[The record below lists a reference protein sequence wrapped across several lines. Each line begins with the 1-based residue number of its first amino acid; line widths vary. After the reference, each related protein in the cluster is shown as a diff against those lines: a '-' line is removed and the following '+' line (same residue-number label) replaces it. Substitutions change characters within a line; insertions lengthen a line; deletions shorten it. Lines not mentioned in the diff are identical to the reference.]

1 MFNMENSYCQTV
13 HMRVI
18 LTQNMIKGILSMT
31 NIKKLLGKKIK
42 FYREKADL
50 TQEQLAEKI
59 SINSRSLSL
68 IERGNN
74 FITAETLSS
83 IAEALNVTPKKL
95 FDFDDEFVDP
105 KITKEKLFDLINKN
119 EDKIQTI
126 YNIVKGYLN

>member
-1 MFNMENSYCQTV
+1 MFNMENPYCQTV
-13 HMRVI
+13 HLRVI

-83 IAEALNVTPKKL
+83 IAEELNVTPKKL

>member
-1 MFNMENSYCQTV
+1 
-13 HMRVI
+13 
-18 LTQNMIKGILSMT
+18 MT

-74 FITAETLSS
+74 FITADTLSS
-83 IAEALNVTPKKL
+83 IAEELNVTPKKL

>member
-1 MFNMENSYCQTV
+1 MKFNENLKYL
-13 HMRVI
+13 R
-18 LTQNMIKGILSMT
+18 KEA
-31 NIKKLLGKKIK
+31 K
-42 FYREKADL
+42 L

>member
-13 HMRVI
+13 HLRVI
-18 LTQNMIKGILSMT
+18 LTQNMIKGILNMT

>member
-13 HMRVI
+13 HLRVI

-31 NIKKLLGKKIK
+31 NIKKLLGK
-42 FYREKADL
+42 E
-50 TQEQLAEKI
+50 
-59 SINSRSLSL
+59 INSRSLSL

>member
-1 MFNMENSYCQTV
+1 MFNMENSHCQTV
-13 HMRVI
+13 HLRVI

>member
-13 HMRVI
+13 HLRVI

-83 IAEALNVTPKKL
+83 IAEELNVTPKKL

>member
-1 MFNMENSYCQTV
+1 MN
-13 HMRVI
+13 
-18 LTQNMIKGILSMT
+18 
-31 NIKKLLGKKIK
+31 NIKKLLGKRIKIH
-42 FYREKADL
+42 REKAKL

-59 SINSRSLSL
+59 GINSRSLSL
-68 IERGNN
+68 IECGSN
-74 FITAETLSS
+74 FITASTLNAISN
-83 IAEALNVTPKKL
+83 ALNVTPKKL

>member
-1 MFNMENSYCQTV
+1 MFNMENSHCQTV
-13 HMRVI
+13 HLRVI

-83 IAEALNVTPKKL
+83 IAEELNVTPKKL

>member
-13 HMRVI
+13 HLRVI

-83 IAEALNVTPKKL
+83 IAEALNLTQKKL

>member
-13 HMRVI
+13 HLRVI

-31 NIKKLLGKKIK
+31 NIKKLLGEKIK

>member
-1 MFNMENSYCQTV
+1 MENSYCQTV
-13 HMRVI
+13 HLWVI

-83 IAEALNVTPKKL
+83 IAEELNVTPKKL

>member
-13 HMRVI
+13 HLRVI

-119 EDKIQTI
+119 EDKIKTI

>member
-1 MFNMENSYCQTV
+1 
-13 HMRVI
+13 
-18 LTQNMIKGILSMT
+18 MT

>member
-1 MFNMENSYCQTV
+1 MFNKCGC
-13 HMRVI
+13 H
-18 LTQNMIKGILSMT
+18 
-31 NIKKLLGKKIK
+31 
-42 FYREKADL
+42 REKAKL

-59 SINSRSLSL
+59 GINSRSLSL
-68 IERGNN
+68 IECGSN
-74 FITAETLSS
+74 FITASTLNAISN
-83 IAEALNVTPKKL
+83 ALNVTPKKL

>member
-1 MFNMENSYCQTV
+1 MENSYCQTV
-13 HMRVI
+13 HLRVI

>member
-1 MFNMENSYCQTV
+1 
-13 HMRVI
+13 
-18 LTQNMIKGILSMT
+18 MT

-105 KITKEKLFDLINKN
+105 KITRKIIRFNKQ
-119 EDKIQTI
+119 K
-126 YNIVKGYLN
+126 

>member
-13 HMRVI
+13 HLRVI
-18 LTQNMIKGILSMT
+18 LTQNMIKGLLSMT

>member
-13 HMRVI
+13 HLRVI

-31 NIKKLLGKKIK
+31 KIKKLLGKKIK

>member
-13 HMRVI
+13 HLRVI

-74 FITAETLSS
+74 FITADTLSS
-83 IAEALNVTPKKL
+83 IAEELNVTPKKL

>member
-13 HMRVI
+13 HLRVI

-42 FYREKADL
+42 FYRKKADL

>member
-13 HMRVI
+13 HLRVI

>member
-1 MFNMENSYCQTV
+1 M
-13 HMRVI
+13 
-18 LTQNMIKGILSMT
+18 
-31 NIKKLLGKKIK
+31 
-42 FYREKADL
+42 
-50 TQEQLAEKI
+50 
-59 SINSRSLSL
+59 

>member
-1 MFNMENSYCQTV
+1 MFNTENSHCQTV
-13 HMRVI
+13 HLRVI

-83 IAEALNVTPKKL
+83 IAEELNVTPKKL

>member
-13 HMRVI
+13 RLRVI

>member
-1 MFNMENSYCQTV
+1 MFNMENSYCQAV
-13 HMRVI
+13 HLRVI

-83 IAEALNVTPKKL
+83 IAEELNVTPKKL